1 MECIIISMRRLACTF
16 MLLLALT
23 GLYSAV
29 YPQDRSIGQ
38 ISAAE
43 EGSPEALLLGAFREE
58 YSLDW
63 LDEYVSGEV
72 TQSFSLFYSDTLLS
86 LLPLANPIISVHE
99 EGRVNIKDTVSGALV
114 TVYTDEEL
122 KITALGIR

>member
-1 MECIIISMRRLACTF
+1 MECIIISMRRLACIL

-29 YPQDRSIGQ
+29 YPLDRSIGL

-43 EGSPEALLLGAFREE
+43 EGSPEALLLQAFREE
-58 YSLDW
+58 YSLEW
-63 LDEYVSGEV
+63 LDEYVSEEV
-72 TQSFSLFYSDTLLS
+72 RPSFSLFYSDTLLS
-86 LLPLANPIISVHE
+86 LLPLENPIISVPE

-114 TVYTDEEL
+114 TVYTDDEL